1 MTWDAWVIDQGKNHP
16 NYKTFLISQSE
27 SRMYIEAVSNKGS
40 IGGKYIV
47 DVNGATLDSALG
59 VESNGKYH
67 LGVFNYLSGDKSKPN
82 PDPKLKPILIPIPIV
97 PGIYTPPVKET
108 NQWVLPVSL
117 MSTALSAVI
126 AASVIYLKGNTSFK
140 IKDILKEIDNTLVG
154 KKTINQLIKEIK

>member
-27 SRMYIEAVSNKGS
+27 SRMYIESVK
-40 IGGKYIV
+40 GGKHIV

-67 LGVFNYLSGDKSKPN
+67 LGVFNFLDAAAPASA
-82 PDPKLKPILIPIPIV
+82 PIHMV